1 MWVFRKGLGMQS
13 LFSVVVPKDIDN
25 SDLLLVSHIVASQI
39 VRQWTNNNVRGWGYD
54 FCVSQMD

>member
-39 VRQWTNNNVRGWGYD
+39 VRQ
-54 FCVSQMD
+54 